1 MTDTTVFFSA
11 TLNGTDGFV
20 FYGIA
25 TGTPATPTLD

>member
-1 MTDTTVFFSA
+1 MTDTTVFFKA

-25 TGTPATPTLD
+25 EGTPAKPTLA